1 MIDWNNDSNN
11 NYNNSNL
18 IKIKSKNSKVFHFV
32 I

>member
-1 MIDWNNDSNN
+1 MINLNNDTNN

-18 IKIKSKNSKVFHFV
+18 IKIKSKNSKVFQIV